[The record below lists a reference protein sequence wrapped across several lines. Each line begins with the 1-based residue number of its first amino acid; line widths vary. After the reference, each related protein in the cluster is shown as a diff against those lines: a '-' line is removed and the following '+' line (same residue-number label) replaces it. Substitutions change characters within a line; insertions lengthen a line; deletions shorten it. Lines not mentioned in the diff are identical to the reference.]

1 MFFIISWTFNQK
13 MLYEIENLVKG
24 HVEKRPSKHIKTP
37 YVADVIYDEKAYLGH
52 SPALGCGGL
61 ADAGSSIYMAPVSNS
76 KSKCDYTFYLAEYSD
91 EIHPDKKIIVGIH
104 PKMAELFMENAL
116 QNNMLSKLQ
125 NVRLWRRETN
135 LQIPNLVNSRFDFTG
150 VDENGTSFILEVKN
164 VPLADYEDV
173 PKKER
178 KNYDFTGREFDS
190 KVAYFPDGYRKNR
203 NDPVSPR
210 ALKHVQELTKIRK
223 ISKVRCLLGFVIQR
237 SDVSRFQAS
246 VIDPQYKDALKIAIE
261 SGVEVFAMVVKWNT
275 NGVAEFVRDDL
286 PVVY

>member
-1 MFFIISWTFNQK
+1 MELITLTSV
-13 MLYEIENLVKG
+13 YEAKV
-24 HVEKRPSKHIKTP
+24 VKRPSKISKTP
-37 YVADVIYDEKAYLGH
+37 YVADVVFEGSDDEYMAH
-52 SPALGCGGL
+52 TAALGCCGMVDKDKSVIMIDSPNKNNVCSYKIML
-61 ADAGSSIYMAPVSNS
+61 AISVERGIKNIIGVDPKI
-76 KSKCDYTFYLAEYSD
+76 AED
-91 EIHPDKKIIVGIH
+91 LV
-104 PKMAELFMENAL
+104 ENAIN
-116 QNNMLSKLQ
+116 QNLLSKLK
-125 NVRLWRRETN
+125 NVKKYKRE
-135 LQIPNLVNSRFDFTG
+135 QVISNSRFDFIG
-150 VDENGTSFILEVKN
+150 LDENQVPFIMEVKN